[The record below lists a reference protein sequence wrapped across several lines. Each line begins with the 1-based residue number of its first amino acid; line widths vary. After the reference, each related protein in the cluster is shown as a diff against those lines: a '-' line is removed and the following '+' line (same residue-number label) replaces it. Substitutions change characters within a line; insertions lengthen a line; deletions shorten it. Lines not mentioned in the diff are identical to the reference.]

1 MSHLR
6 DLFAEITARGF
17 LLIPAGNGQL
27 VVRHPKGTLTP
38 ELLARLREAKAA
50 ILATLPPLWPAGVPI
65 PSWWPDVA
73 EQFPPGTPH
82 EARKASCLCG
92 SGLVVLWTDRDGRR
106 LWSCPRCGLEPRFAP
121 AALHSSPPSPPA
133 TTPTPSGGDCGHE
146 AEPILRPTLGGPRP
160 FCPVC
165 GRRIGRDAPWPW

>member
-1 MSHLR
+1 MTNLR

-17 LLIPAGNGQL
+17 LLVPAGNGQL
-27 VVRHPKGTLTP
+27 VVWHHKGTLTP

-50 ILATLPPLWPAGVPI
+50 ILATLPTLWPTGVPI

-73 EQFPPGTPH
+73 GQFPPGTLH

-106 LWSCPRCGLEPRFAP
+106 LWSCPRCGLEPHE

-133 TTPTPSGGDCGHE
+133 TTPTPGGGDCEHE
-146 AEPILRPTLGGPRP
+146 AEPTPQSTLSGPRP

-165 GRRIGRDAPWPW
+165 GRRIGRDQPYP